1 VKSPLP
7 ARHIALGQRGEQAAA
22 DYLLGIGWAV
32 VARNWHGPRGEIDI
46 IAQDGDTVV
55 FVEVKARWNTATEE
69 AFAQVSRRKQQALAL
84 TAEAYL
90 EAAGMPDAAW
100 RIDVIAVIFGAG
112 APAITHARDALL
124 W

>member
-1 VKSPLP
+1 MA
-7 ARHIALGQRGEQAAA
+7 ARHITLGQRGEEAAA
-22 DYLLGIGWAV
+22 AYLLSLGWAV

-46 IAQDGDTVV
+46 IAQEGETVV
-55 FVEVKARWNTATEE
+55 FVEVKARSNTATDE

-90 EAAGMPDAAW
+90 EAMRMSDAAW
-100 RIDVIAVIFGAG
+100 RIDVVAVIFGAG
-112 APAITHARDALL
+112 APVIAHAKDALL